1 MTDHPSHPPAGD
13 DAAAGPVPHP
23 PVHPEHPGPEQPYSP
38 DQQPVY
44 EQPAPQQPGYPPQQH
59 PYPGAPG
66 SQTQQPGYPPQQ
78 HPYPGAPGSQ
88 TQQPGY
94 PPPQHPYPGAPGSQA
109 SAGQH
114 YGPVPEQPAAPRKPS
129 AFAAFALVPLTVL
142 KRIWSGD
149 TGAALTYPGELGQ
162 KLGKAHGPWLTVG
175 GTVVVLAMITGLFG
189 TLVSDISMRVSSP
202 FGVSAMTYVTS
213 MVLVPFLAGAS
224 FVLRVFTIR
233 WTLGVRQVA
242 DASLAEAGNL
252 MAAAGSLYVAFWAVL
267 VPLSLLPGPV
277 GGFLV
282 SLGSAAVGFVAILGA
297 ELIIYVGIA
306 RRVESPKGPLVPHVL
321 LSLAHAAMV
330 FLLVAIILSIS
341 FEAMFYSGF
350 LPFFRF

>member
-1 MTDHPSHPPAGD
+1 MTDHPSHSPAGD
-13 DAAAGPVPHP
+13 DAATGPVPHP
-23 PVHPEHPGPEQPYSP
+23 PIHPEHPGPERPSSP

-44 EQPAPQQPGYPPQQH
+44 EQPAPQQPGYPPQ
-59 PYPGAPG
+59 
-66 SQTQQPGYPPQQ
+66 
-78 HPYPGAPGSQ
+78 
-88 TQQPGY
+88 
-94 PPPQHPYPGAPGSQA
+94 QHPYPGAPGSQA

-129 AFAAFALVPLTVL
+129 AFAAFALIPLTVL

-149 TGAALTYPGELGQ
+149 TAAALTSPREVGQ
-162 KLGKAHGPWLTVG
+162 KFGKPHGPWLTVG
-175 GTVVVLAMITGLFG
+175 GTVVVLAMIAGLFG
-189 TLVSDISMRVSSP
+189 TLVSDISMRLSSP
-202 FGVSAMTYVTS
+202 FGVPAMTYVTS

-233 WTLGVRQVA
+233 WTLGVRQVV
-242 DASLAEAGNL
+242 DASIAEAGNL

-277 GGFLV
+277 GSFLL

-297 ELIIYVGIA
+297 ELIIYVAIA
-306 RRVESPKGPLVPHVL
+306 RRAESSKSPLVPHVL

-330 FLLVAIILSIS
+330 FLLVAIVLSIR